1 MLTAPGTCDTIKG
14 YSTLTET
21 MTKAEEAYTRQH
33 AEAMHLLSQLQ
44 GCLENAPAPDGDV
57 SINWGHVGSL
67 VHVNEKLQELAVFL
81 NTGN

>member
-44 GCLENAPAPDGDV
+44 RRLENAPAPDGDV
-57 SINWGHVGSL
+57 AINWGHVGSL
-67 VHVNEKLQELAVFL
+67 AHVNETLQELVAFL